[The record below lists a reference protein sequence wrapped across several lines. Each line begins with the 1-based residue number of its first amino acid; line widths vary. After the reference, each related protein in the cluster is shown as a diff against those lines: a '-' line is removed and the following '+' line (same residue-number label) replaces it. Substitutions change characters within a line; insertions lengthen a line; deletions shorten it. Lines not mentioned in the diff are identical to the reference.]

1 MPCSKFNCKWVT
13 IVPIIVKTYSK
24 VELRTMYGV
33 SRETLNT
40 WLKPIECILPHYNP
54 NCKVLTPA
62 QVKIIFEE
70 LGTPE
75 VKEEDRKIVRK

>member
-1 MPCSKFNCKWVT
+1 MEKR
-13 IVPIIVKTYSK
+13 IIKTYSK

-33 SRETLNT
+33 SRETFNT
-40 WLKPIECILPHYNP
+40 WLKPIEPMLPHYNP

-75 VKEEDRKIVRK
+75 EKAEDRKITRK

>member
-1 MPCSKFNCKWVT
+1 MEKRT
-13 IVPIIVKTYSK
+13 IKTYSK
-24 VELRTMYGV
+24 AQLREIYGNI

-40 WLKPIECILPHYNP
+40 WLKPIESMLPHYNP

-70 LGTPE
+70 LGTPSE
-75 VKEEDRKIVRK
+75 IEEDRKIGKK